1 MPRPFLRRCPSYSR
15 ALQLFRM
22 HHAILDLA
30 KIFVCAILF
39 WGMMGDML
47 RPRALAEPGRPG
59 LYHVCSRVV
68 DRRVIFGE
76 RERRKFMGIIKGGAV
91 FAGVD
96 LVSWCLMGNHFHL
109 LVRVAPQDADQLS
122 DEEVLARMEKIYPV
136 PKMRH
141 LRGVWERMEG
151 AEARRAFLAPFR
163 ARMGNL
169 SDFVKTLKQ
178 RFTQW
183 FNRRTDRQGTLW
195 EGRFFSVMLSH
206 NEKDNGEGLG
216 LLARFVAGYTD
227 LNPVRAQV
235 AGSAEESDWS
245 GYGAAL
251 RGDAEGLAG
260 IRVLWGS
267 DAAGGLDG
275 GALLARHGRMLEQ
288 ARFKGKNHSQKTDR
302 QRARAAGTGTPG
314 DEVGVRDSQTQ
325 GEAEGEAAE
334 VVGCGRVEPYF
345 EFGVMALMGQRCEAL
360 TKRRVLGKNWLRAPE

>member
-1 MPRPFLRRCPSYSR
+1 
-15 ALQLFRM
+15 
-22 HHAILDLA
+22 
-30 KIFVCAILF
+30 
-39 WGMMGDML
+39 ML

-68 DRRVIFGE
+68 DRRVIFGD
-76 RERRKFMGIIKGGAV
+76 RERRKFMGIIKGGAI

-141 LRGVWERMEG
+141 LRGVWERMES
-151 AEARRAFLAPFR
+151 AEARRVFLAPFR

-206 NEKDNGEGLG
+206 NEKENGEGLG
-216 LLARFVAGYTD
+216 LLARFVAGYID

-235 AGSAEESDWS
+235 ASSAEESDWS
-245 GYGAAL
+245 GYGLAL
-251 RGDAEGLAG
+251 RGDAEGVAG

-267 DAAGGLDG
+267 DVVESLDREE
-275 GALLARHGRMLEQ
+275 LLAKHGQMLRQ
-288 ARFKGKNHSQKTDR
+288 ARFKDKDR
-302 QRARAAGTGTPG
+302 GLGTNDGRPTRGRRQDTPG
-314 DEVGVRDSQTQ
+314 DEVGVRDSPTE
-325 GEAEGEAAE
+325 GEAEGGAAE
-334 VVGCGRVEPYF
+334 VAGHVLAEQFF
-345 EFGVMALMGQRCEAL
+345 ESGVMALMGQRCEAL
-360 TKRRVLGKNWLRAPE
+360 TKRRVIGRSWLRAPD